1 MVEVL
6 EQRTRQPEY
15 IEKRAEQLLTSV
27 YGDPTAERRKDAE
40 GNFIETEEDFNLRKF
55 GRAGISQAIPGY
67 EFAGFTPEQ
76 QQAFQLAS
84 SGIGSYA
91 PYLQQAQQQ
100 AGLGATTQAIGAGTM
115 AQASPYF
122 QAGAQAMQ
130 GGAQAY
136 DPTSAQAFMDP
147 YQTNVT
153 QEALKEYERQADI
166 ARTGLATSAQKAGAF
181 GGSRMGVQEAELD
194 RNLADIKSRR
204 VFEDMSRN
212 YQQAQGAAMGSFSD
226 QQKRQLASGQGLG
239 QLGQG
244 LGQLGQ
250 GFGQLGLGQASVA
263 KTQAGLG
270 ALGQQLGQADIQSLL
285 GIGGM
290 QQQLGQAQMEANRQ
304 QQLMAQRE
312 PYTRLGFASDIL
324 RGAPSGQIQYT
335 QQPQTNPYA
344 QALGLG
350 IAGLGAMGQYGQA
363 FPDSRIGSFF

>member
-6 EQRTRQPEY
+6 EQRTRQPDY
-15 IEKRAEQLLTSV
+15 IEKRAEQLLASV
-27 YGDPTAERRKDAE
+27 YGDPAAVQKE
-40 GNFIETEEDFNLRKF
+40 GESQEDFELRKF
-55 GRAGISQAIPGY
+55 GRAGISQAIPSY
-67 EFAGFTPEQ
+67 QFAGFTPEQ

-84 SGIGSYA
+84 SGIGGYA

-100 AGLGATTQAIGAGTM
+100 AGLGAGTM
-115 AQASPYF
+115 AQASPYL
-122 QAGAQAMQ
+122 QGA
-130 GGAQAY
+130 AQAY

-147 YQTNVT
+147 YQQQVT
-153 QEALKEYERQADI
+153 GEALKEYDRQADI
-166 ARTGLATSAQKAGAF
+166 AKTGLATSAQKAGAF

-212 YQQAQGAAMGSFSD
+212 YQQAQGAAMGSFAD
-226 QQKRQLASGQGLG
+226 QQKRQLMA
-239 QLGQG
+239 GQG

-250 GFGQLGLGQASVA
+250 GFGQLGLGQAGVA

-290 QQQLGQAQMEANRQ
+290 QQQLGQGQLEAIRQ

-324 RGAPSGQIQYT
+324 RGAPSGQISYT

-363 FPDSRIGSFF
+363 FPDSKIGGWF

>member
-1 MVEVL
+1 MADDVYQSV
-6 EQRTRQPEY
+6 TRQPPY
-15 IEKRAEQLLTSV
+15 IENRTEQLLASV
-27 YGDPTAERRKDAE
+27 FGDPNATINQGES
-40 GNFIETEEDFNLRKF
+40 EEDFNLRKF
-55 GRAGISQAIPGY
+55 GRAGISQPIPGFQ
-67 EFAGFTPEQ
+67 FAGFTPEQ
-76 QQAFQLAS
+76 QQAFGLAS

-115 AQASPYF
+115 AQASPYL
-122 QAGAQAMQ
+122 QGA
-130 GGAQAY
+130 AQSY

-147 YQTNVT
+147 YQQNVT

-166 ARTGLATSAQKAGAF
+166 AKTGLATSAQKAGAF

-212 YQQAQGAAMGSFSD
+212 YQQAQGASMGSFAD
-226 QQKRQLASGQGLG
+226 QQQRQLAA
-239 QLGQG
+239 GQG

-250 GFGQLGLGQASVA
+250 GFGQLGLSQASVG

-270 ALGQQLGQADIQSLL
+270 ALGQQMGQADIQSLL

-324 RGAPSGQIQYT
+324 RGVPSGSIGYT

-350 IAGLGAMGQYGQA
+350 IAGLGAMGQFGQGGGWSG
-363 FPDSRIGSFF
+363 FMGN

>member
-1 MVEVL
+1 MADDVYQSV
-6 EQRTRQPEY
+6 TRQPPY
-15 IEKRAEQLLTSV
+15 IENRTEQLLASV
-27 YGDPTAERRKDAE
+27 FGNPTAERRKDESGA
-40 GNFIETEEDFNLRKF
+40 FTETEEDFNLRKF
-55 GRAGISQAIPGY
+55 GRAGISQPIPGFQ
-67 EFAGFTPEQ
+67 FAGFTPEQ
-76 QQAFQLAS
+76 QQAFGLAS

-115 AQASPYF
+115 AQASPYL
-122 QAGAQAMQ
+122 QGA
-130 GGAQAY
+130 AQSY

-147 YQTNVT
+147 YQQNVT

-166 ARTGLATSAQKAGAF
+166 AKTGLATSAQKAGAF

-212 YQQAQGAAMGSFSD
+212 YQQAQGASMGSFAD
-226 QQKRQLASGQGLG
+226 QQQRQLAA
-239 QLGQG
+239 GQG

-250 GFGQLGLGQASVA
+250 GFGQLGLSQASVG

-270 ALGQQLGQADIQSLL
+270 ALGQQMGQADIQSLL

-324 RGAPSGQIQYT
+324 RGVPSGSIGYT

-350 IAGLGAMGQYGQA
+350 IAGLGAMGQFGQGGGWSG
-363 FPDSRIGSFF
+363 FMGN

>member
-40 GNFIETEEDFNLRKF
+40 GNFTETEEDFNLRKF
-55 GRAGISQAIPGY
+55 GRAGISQAIPAFQ
-67 EFAGFTPEQ
+67 FAGFTPQQ

-122 QAGAQAMQ
+122 QGA
-130 GGAQAY
+130 AQAY

-153 QEALKEYERQADI
+153 QEALKEYQRQADI
-166 ARTGLATSAQKAGAF
+166 AKTGLATSAQKAGAF

-204 VFEDMSRN
+204 VFEDLSRN
-212 YQQAQGAAMGSFSD
+212 YQQAQGAAMGSFAD
-226 QQKRQLASGQGLG
+226 QQKRQLAA
-239 QLGQG
+239 GQG

-250 GFGQLGLGQASVA
+250 GFGQLGLGQASVG

-285 GIGGM
+285 GVGGM
-290 QQQLGQAQMEANRQ
+290 QQQLGQGQLEAIRQ

-324 RGAPSGQIQYT
+324 RGAPSGQISYT

-350 IAGLGAMGQYGQA
+350 IAGLGAMGQFGQGGGMQG
-363 FPDSRIGSFF
+363 FWGN